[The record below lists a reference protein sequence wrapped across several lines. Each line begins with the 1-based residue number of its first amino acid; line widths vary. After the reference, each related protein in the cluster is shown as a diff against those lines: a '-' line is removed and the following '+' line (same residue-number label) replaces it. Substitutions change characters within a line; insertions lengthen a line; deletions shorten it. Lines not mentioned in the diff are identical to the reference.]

1 MALQER
7 QVIDQITVLE
17 DGQIQVRRADK
28 IIKDGVEVSK
38 SYHRHVVVPGANLAS
53 EDTRVREVGAVV
65 HTAEVITAYEAAVA
79 AAEAERAS

>member
-1 MALQER
+1 MALEER
-7 QVIDQITVLE
+7 RVIDQITVLE

-28 IIKDGVEVSK
+28 IFKDGVEVSK

-65 HTAEVITAYEAAVA
+65 HTSAVITAYEAAEA
-79 AAEAERAS
+79 ARRAN

>member
-1 MALQER
+1 MALEER
-7 QVIDQITVLE
+7 RVIDQITVLE

-28 IIKDGVEVSK
+28 IFKDGVEVSK

-65 HTAEVITAYEAAVA
+65 LTSAVITAYEAAEA
-79 AAEAERAS
+79 ARRAS